1 VRTGAAWIDDRAA
14 ECNRFPGAL
23 AQHGARPGDPPP
35 VRAHAGATRLATDC
49 TNPPSACFDDLNTAL
64 AIVILAA
71 ATAGCS
77 ATSAPG
83 ATGEA
88 STGGALQLALN
99 QTEEHPSY
107 IALSSFGERLSEATD
122 GRWSIDVFANE
133 TLGAQQ
139 ETIQLVQDGTIDLS
153 IVSGT
158 QLENLN
164 PDFGVLNLPTAFD
177 DIESQLEIVHDDAI
191 VGDLFGS
198 LEESNNLTV
207 VGGLTQ
213 GSRSVYT
220 SYGPVSTPA
229 DLAGK
234 KLRVQESELHIAMAE
249 ALGGAAT
256 PMAFGELYTALQSGV
271 VDAAENNAVSYVTQ
285 RHFEVAP
292 YWTNTNHLIGI
303 DYLIADARMLDGMSE
318 EDRAAFDEEWDA
330 TFAEHADLWETQ
342 TAEALET
349 AEAGGATITD
359 VDPAVFQEAL
369 APLVERFLQTK
380 GQQALWDAIRAAQGD
395 D

>member
-1 VRTGAAWIDDRAA
+1 MRTTKTLGTVAAVGAA
-14 ECNRFPGAL
+14 AL
-23 AQHGARPGDPPP
+23 ML
-35 VRAHAGATRLATDC
+35 T
-49 TNPPSACFDDLNTAL
+49 ACS
-64 AIVILAA
+64 
-71 ATAGCS
+71 GG
-77 ATSAPG
+77 SAPASSG
-83 ATGEA
+83 APEA
-88 STGGALQLALN
+88 GGGTLQLALN
-99 QTEEHPSY
+99 QTEEHPSF
-107 IALSSFGERLSEATD
+107 IALTSFGERLSEATD

-158 QLENLN
+158 QLENLSA
-164 PDFGVLNLPTAFD
+164 DFGVLNLPTAFD
-177 DIESQLEIVHDDAI
+177 DIESQLEIVHDDEI
-191 VGDLFGS
+191 VGDLFSS

-220 SYGPVSTPA
+220 SFGPVTTPA

-249 ALGGAAT
+249 ALGGSAT

-271 VDAAENNAVSYVTQ
+271 VDAAENNAISYVTQ

-292 YWTNTNHLIGI
+292 YWTNTNHLVGI
-303 DYLIADARMLDGMSE
+303 DYLIADSSMLDGMSE
-318 EDRAAFDEEWDA
+318 EDRAVFEQEWDA
-330 TFAEHADLWETQ
+330 TFAEHAELWETQ
-342 TAEALET
+342 TAEALAT

-359 VDPAVFQEAL
+359 VDPAVFQDAL
-369 APLVERFLQTK
+369 APLVERFLQTE
-380 GQQALWDAIRAAQGD
+380 GQQALWDAIRGAQGD
-395 D
+395 S